1 MATAAQK
8 HRKARKRKAHQRQ
21 CLERN
26 AAQGHT
32 GGPDTT
38 KRSIH
43 PVAIKVKVTVTNEN
57 DEIVVGRCPTQ
68 AEFDSMVA
76 EAKRKKRGF
85 LKYAQSKGWVL
96 MGADLKVKDHWE
108 IADA

>member
-32 GGPDTT
+32 GGPDTA

-43 PVAIKVKVTVTNEN
+43 PVAVKVTVDEPVYEN
-57 DEIVVGRCPTQ
+57 IVGRCPTQ

-76 EAKRKKRGF
+76 EAKKKKRGF